1 MQVESWTLTKV
12 LKPSIP
18 YFVSKFRA
26 CSKIKLL
33 IVTKLYFAKALSNNA
48 NIVSAYSIVLSLV
61 LTRFHMVELNST
73 LVRSDK

>member
-1 MQVESWTLTKV
+1 
-12 LKPSIP
+12 
-18 YFVSKFRA
+18 
-26 CSKIKLL
+26 
-33 IVTKLYFAKALSNNA
+33 LYFAKALSNNA